1 MWGQP
6 PSADRRAPVLI
17 LAGAGFDSSVL
28 QIFIVL
34 QVLILGVPGFAFGW
48 RGACALRSQHRNE
61 FGFSAEVLAAI
72 FLL

>member
-1 MWGQP
+1 
-6 PSADRRAPVLI
+6 LI

-34 QVLILGVPGFAFGW
+34 QALILGVPGSAFGW
-48 RGACALRSQHRNE
+48 RSASALRSQHPNE
-61 FGFSAEVLAAI
+61 LGFTAEVLAAI